1 MLRLLFGVESHE
13 KYYIQLDIVEQ
24 EQIGLLYISGFRS
37 SSKLGEGGGGGVF
50 GLNQTLRIRVAGLQD
65 NFSLHYGPQSCL
77 KNKEGALTSPEP
89 LSGPRSANAIKP
101 FT

>member
-1 MLRLLFGVESHE
+1 MLRLLSGVKSHG
-13 KYYIQLDIVEQ
+13 KCYMQLHIVEQ

-37 SSKLGEGGGGGVF
+37 SSKLGGGVF

-65 NFSLHYGPQSCL
+65 NFSSHYGPQSCL

-89 LSGPRSANAIKP
+89 LSEPRSAIAIKP